1 LKHIGLFGGTF
12 NPIHLG
18 HLTLAINVYNDFALD
33 ELIFIPSKIP
43 PHKSLGTPPEK
54 RFEMVKIAIANLDYN
69 FKVSDVELKRKGVSY
84 TYKTLMY
91 YRNIYK
97 KDSISFICGSDI
109 FATIDK
115 WENWNKLFD
124 LANFIVVNRKE
135 MPFDVMC
142 NLIPQEL
149 KERLVEKEDFSGSLY
164 GKIILYKMGVI
175 EISSTDIREKLRG
188 NKMPE
193 FLTENVYKY
202 ICKNKLYQ
210 EV

>member
-18 HLTLAINVYNDFALD
+18 HLTLAINVYKDFLLD

-43 PHKSLGTPPEK
+43 PHKNLGTPPEK
-54 RFEMVKIAIANLDYN
+54 RFEMGKIAIDNLHYN
-69 FKVSDVELKRKGVSY
+69 FTVSDVELRKKGVSY
-84 TYKTLMY
+84 TYKTLIY
-91 YRNIYK
+91 YRSIYK
-97 KDSISFICGSDI
+97 DDSISFICGSDI

-115 WENWNKLFD
+115 WESWNELFN

-135 MPFDVMC
+135 MPFDLMHT
-142 NLIPQEL
+142 LIPAEL
-149 KERLVEKEDFSGSLY
+149 KERMVEKDKFSDALY
-164 GKIILYKMGVI
+164 GKIVLYKMGEI
-175 EISSTDIREKLRG
+175 EISSTDIREKLRE
-188 NKMPE
+188 NIMSE